1 MTTTYSIRTLA
12 REFDVTART
21 LRFYEAEGILHP
33 ERRGTTRLFS
43 EQDRERLALA
53 LRGRRLGMS
62 LEEIRGFID
71 LYDAEPR
78 EDARQTLQRLARIR
92 AHRQQVM
99 ARIADANEALKAID
113 ALDARVMAVIHNRND
128 APDDGQLTFALG

>member
-1 MTTTYSIRTLA
+1 MPRA
-12 REFDVTART
+12 RASVA
-21 LRFYEAEGILHP
+21 P
-33 ERRGTTRLFS
+33 RG
-43 EQDRERLALA
+43 
-53 LRGRRLGMS
+53 G
-62 LEEIRGFID
+62 
-71 LYDAEPR
+71 AEPR

-113 ALDARVMAVIHNRND
+113 ALEARVIAVIHNRND